1 MAIAHEVNPASAR
14 LSTLRLVAVC
24 AAVAGVVMGIT
35 VWWVSGPV
43 INQVSS
49 YPDPY
54 VNSGAFAVQHQLTI
68 STPFR
73 ADMPDASSA
82 PSGDLLAA
90 IKRAQAATGNS
101 TLSPAGQSSWQGMSD
116 KAAAKVFEDA
126 VKAAQ
131 QRSSAVIVSPFGAVK
146 N

>member
-1 MAIAHEVNPASAR
+1 MAIAYEVNPASAR

-24 AAVAGVVMGIT
+24 AAVAGVVTGIT
-35 VWWVSGPV
+35 VWCVSDPA
-43 INQVSS
+43 INQASS

-54 VNSGAFAVQHQLTI
+54 INSGAFAVQHQLTV

-73 ADMPDASSA
+73 ADVPDASSA
-82 PSGDLLAA
+82 PSGDLFAA
-90 IKRAQAATGNS
+90 IKRAQAATDNL

-131 QRSSAVIVSPFGAVK
+131 QQSSAVIVSPFGSVK

>member
-14 LSTLRLVAVC
+14 LSTLRLVVVC
-24 AAVAGVVMGIT
+24 AAVAGVVTGIT
-35 VWWVSGPV
+35 VWWVSDPV

-49 YPDPY
+49 HPDPY
-54 VNSGAFAVQHQLTI
+54 INSGAFAVQHQMTI

-101 TLSPAGQSSWQGMSD
+101 TLPPAGQSSWQGMSD
-116 KAAAKVFEDA
+116 KAATKVFEDA

-131 QRSSAVIVSPFGAVK
+131 QRSSAVIVSPFGSVE